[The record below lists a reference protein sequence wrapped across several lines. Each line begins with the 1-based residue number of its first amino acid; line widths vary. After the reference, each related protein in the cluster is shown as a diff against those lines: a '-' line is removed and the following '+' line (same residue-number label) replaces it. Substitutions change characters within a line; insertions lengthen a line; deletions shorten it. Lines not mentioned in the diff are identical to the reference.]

1 MQEREREKMHDI
13 TAEGETSWDS
23 TGQMQFYITYFKR
36 NPVQITVTAT
46 TIKTYLPLQMD
57 WMMNVRC
64 E

>member
-1 MQEREREKMHDI
+1 MHDI